1 MLALDRIY
9 HAAYVLKGVA
19 RKTDLI
25 AAPHLVSGMEDL
37 YLKTE
42 NLQVTGSFKL
52 RGASYKISQLPKGD
66 LERGSIACSAGNHA
80 QGVALAAT
88 RMGVRS
94 IVCMPDGAPIMK
106 VESTRRLGAEVR
118 LVKGSYDDAH
128 DEAVRLQEKTG
139 ATLIHPYD
147 DEDVICGQGTIGLE
161 IMDQLEG
168 VDAVVVPVGGGG
180 LISGVACAVKS
191 LKPSCQVFGVQA
203 AGASA
208 MAESFH
214 RGDWYASDTASTF
227 ADGIAVKNPGE
238 ITFQMVRKYV
248 DDIVTVSD
256 DEIAAAI
263 LNLMERQ
270 KVVAEGAGA
279 VPVAAAMF
287 DKLPLAGK
295 RVVCVVSGGNID
307 VNILSRVI
315 NRGLAM
321 SGRKVTMEIRLTDKP
336 GQLQQVSTIIA
347 ELGANVVSVDYD
359 LSDPDLP
366 ISSCT
371 LRVGMETRDQAQID
385 QIRAKLV
392 GEGFALVG

>member
-1 MLALDRIY
+1 MLSLDKIY

-25 AAPHLVSGMEDL
+25 AAPQLVPGLDEL

-52 RGASYKISQLPKGD
+52 RGAYYKISQLPKEALDTGI
-66 LERGSIACSAGNHA
+66 IACSAGNHA

-88 RMGVRS
+88 HMGVKS

-106 VESTRRLGAEVR
+106 VENTRRLGAEVR
-118 LVKGSYDDAH
+118 LVPGTYDDAH
-128 DEAVRLQEKTG
+128 DEAVRLQEETG
-139 ATLIHPYD
+139 ATFIHPYD
-147 DEDVICGQGTIGLE
+147 DEDVIAGQGTIGLE
-161 IMDQLEG
+161 IMDTLDD
-168 VDAVVVPVGGGG
+168 VDAVIVPVGGGG

-191 LKPSCQVFGVQA
+191 LKPSCKVYGVQA
-203 AGASA
+203 KGASA
-208 MAESFH
+208 MVDAFH
-214 RGDWYASDTASTF
+214 AGKWGASDTAVTF
-227 ADGIAVKNPGE
+227 ADGIAVKNPGDL
-238 ITFQMVRKYV
+238 TFKMAQKYV
-248 DDIVTVSD
+248 DDMVTVSD

-270 KVVAEGAGA
+270 KLVSEGAGA
-279 VPVAAAMF
+279 APVAAAMF
-287 DKLPLAGK
+287 GKLPLQGK
-295 RVVCVVSGGNID
+295 RTVCVISGGNID

-321 SGRKVTMEIRLTDKP
+321 SGRKATLAIKLTDKP
-336 GQLQQVSTIIA
+336 GQLEQVSRIIA
-347 ELGANVVSVDYD
+347 SLGANVVSVDYD

-366 ISSCT
+366 ISACT

-385 QIRAKLV
+385 AIKERLV
-392 GEGFALVG
+392 DEGFQIVG